1 MNQYYLTPFSVKIL
15 QFDENRGKL
24 VLFGRISREN
34 SVDLT
39 ENWVKT
45 PIFALIEINRL
56 RGSLID

>member
-56 RGSLID
+56 KASLID

>member
-15 QFDENRGKL
+15 QFDEK
-24 VLFGRISREN
+24 VVFCGRISREN
-34 SVDLT
+34 SVNLT

-56 RGSLID
+56 KASLID